1 MSDVSKAEGHFT
13 IFTTRADTIF
23 GVTFMVLAPESELVE
38 KLTTPAHKA
47 EVAEYIAYVKKRT
60 ELDRILA
67 TTKLWDGRTSALVVS
82 ATSAASVTVR
92 ITLSAGN
99 QSNSYA
105 LQCLVRESLIDW
117 MQREAPYALPRA
129 RVEIE
134 QVEVTHDPEPEQVA
148 QMAEEIVRRRE
159 QAEEEQARAEAEAEQ
174 NEAEQDE
181 SGEPAWS
188 VTRLLRRAR
197 RERDRLL
204 LRGPGSGS
212 GS

>member
-1 MSDVSKAEGHFT
+1 M
-13 IFTTRADTIF
+13 
-23 GVTFMVLAPESELVE
+23 
-38 KLTTPAHKA
+38 
-47 EVAEYIAYVKKRT
+47 
-60 ELDRILA
+60 
-67 TTKLWDGRTSALVVS
+67 VS

-159 QAEEEQARAEAEAEQ
+159 QAEAEKALAEAEEGQEDEEDQA
-174 NEAEQDE
+174 E
-181 SGEPAWS
+181 SGEPVWS

-197 RERDRLL
+197 RERDRFL
-204 LRGPGSGS
+204 LRGSGS
-212 GS
+212 GSSSGSGSGSSSGSGSGSGSDSSAS